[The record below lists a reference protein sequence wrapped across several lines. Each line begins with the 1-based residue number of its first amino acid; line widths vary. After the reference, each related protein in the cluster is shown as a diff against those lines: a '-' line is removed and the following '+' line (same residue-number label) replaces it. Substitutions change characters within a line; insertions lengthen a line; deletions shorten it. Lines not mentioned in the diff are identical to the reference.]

1 MKTAIIASLVA
12 GAAAFAPAANK
23 VCASEIIGMVLT
35 VF

>member
-23 VCASEIIGMVLT
+23 VSDIKNLGMVLT
-35 VF
+35 V